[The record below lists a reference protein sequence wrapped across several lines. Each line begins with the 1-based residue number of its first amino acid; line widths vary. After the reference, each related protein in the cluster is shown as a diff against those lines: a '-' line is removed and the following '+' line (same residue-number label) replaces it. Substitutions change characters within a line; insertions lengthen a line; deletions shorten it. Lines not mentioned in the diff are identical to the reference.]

1 MAQKFEIAWQAP
13 EFEYYEKD
21 ISWYWLSVIIAV
33 VVLSAAVWQKNFL
46 FAAFII
52 FAEIL
57 ILVWAGQKPKTVEFK
72 LDERGLTI
80 GNRKFYPYAEMTGFS
95 ADENNEDEWRD
106 FIFRF
111 QRRLQPTLKVK
122 TPKNRFGEIEKALAP
137 IVKKIEFEESFL
149 ETLERFLGF

>member
-1 MAQKFEIAWQAP
+1 MQKFEIAWQAP

-21 ISWYWLSVIIAV
+21 VSWYWLSVIVAV
-33 VVLSAAVWQKNFL
+33 IVLSIAVWQKNFL
-46 FAAFII
+46 FAAFIV

-72 LDERGLTI
+72 INEQGLTI
-80 GNRKFYPYAEMTGFS
+80 GGRKFYPYAEIVGFS
-95 ADENNEDEWRD
+95 ADENGADEWPEI
-106 FIFRF
+106 IFRF

-122 TPKNRFGEIEKALAP
+122 APKNRFGEIEKALAP
-137 IVKKIEFEESFL
+137 LVKKIEFEESFL

>member
-1 MAQKFEIAWQAP
+1 MQKFEIAWQAP

-21 ISWYWLSVIIAV
+21 VSWYWLSVIVAV
-33 VVLSAAVWQKNFL
+33 IILSAAVWQKNFL

-57 ILVWAGQKPKTVEFK
+57 ILVWAGQKPKMTEFK
-72 LDERGLTI
+72 LNEQGLTI
-80 GNRKFYPYAEMTGFS
+80 GSRKFYPYAEIIGFS
-95 ADENNEDEWRD
+95 VDENGTDEWPEI
-106 FIFRF
+106 IFRF
-111 QRRLQPTLKVK
+111 QRRLQSTVKIK
-122 TPKNRFGEIEKALAP
+122 TPKHRLGEIEQALAL